1 MWRGVLFVVAR
12 HVDLTPAAEVR
23 LAELFRAAGRVGRR
37 AVTGPHGIVDLGS
50 GDTVWTDPD
59 TGDQHS
65 VRDEAALAAVTREL
79 VRVDGERLSQV
90 IADAQALL
98 DQVDGLGGVLAA
110 ARADLDSLGMG
121 DAEAVEQVVAERLA
135 GALGSFL
142 QINTEQ
148 LAVTENAYLGRAFAE
163 QIAASLAAF
172 ELLVITA
179 SQLAPDVGS
188 SLDLEGNPALADVA
202 SGTDL
207 AGLEQ
212 RVDEV
217 DGSVQAVRNAVVI
230 EPTGIT
236 ITDGQADQN
245 AVTISNSRVGFVA
258 GGYEVAWIDGS
269 EQQMVI
275 RDVAVSG
282 GTTVG
287 RHRIEVW
294 SGDLTVVRWV
304 G

>member
-1 MWRGVLFVVAR
+1 MVSYRS
-12 HVDLTPAAEVR
+12 LTPSVR
-23 LAELFRAAGRVGRR
+23 EALIEAVRKITPPSAGATR
-37 AVTGPHGIVDLGS
+37 PHGVEDLGD
-50 GDTVWTDPD
+50 GDTTWTDVT
-59 TGDQHS
+59 TGEERS
-65 VRDEAALAAVTREL
+65 VKDEAQRLETVREL

-121 DAEAVEQVVAERLA
+121 EAEAVEQVVAERLA

-148 LAVTENAYLGRAFAE
+148 LAVTENAYLGRALAE

-212 RVDEV
+212 RMDEV
-217 DGSVQAVRNAVVI
+217 DGSVQTVRNAVVI

-236 ITDGQADQN
+236 VTDGQVEQN

-287 RHRIEVW
+287 RHRIETW
-294 SGDLTVVRWV
+294 SNELTVIRWV

>member
-1 MWRGVLFVVAR
+1 MVSYRS
-12 HVDLTPAAEVR
+12 LTPSVR
-23 LAELFRAAGRVGRR
+23 EALIEAVRKITPPSAGATR
-37 AVTGPHGIVDLGS
+37 PHGVEDLGD
-50 GDTVWTDPD
+50 GDTTWTDVT
-59 TGDQHS
+59 TGEERS
-65 VRDEAALAAVTREL
+65 VKDEAQRLETVREL

-121 DAEAVEQVVAERLA
+121 EAEAVEQVVAERLA

-148 LAVTENAYLGRAFAE
+148 LAVTEDAYLGRALAE

-287 RHRIEVW
+287 RHRIETW
-294 SGDLTVVRWV
+294 SDDLTVVRWV